1 MQRNIVETILGAV
14 VLLVA
19 GAFMFF
25 FYRTTDIKPVNGY
38 ELSASFDKADGLET
52 GSPVRIAGVKVGQ
65 VLGFELDKKTYRA
78 IVHLNIAAGIDL
90 PADTSAVISSA
101 GLLDGKFITLQ
112 PGSDEE
118 LLQPGGKIE
127 YGQSTPSLEQMLGQ
141 FIFAVTKKDSK
152 DSSSEDAP
160 KEEAP
165 ASQKSEAPAPAPEN
179 AASGK
184 DGAPD
189 HP

>member
-1 MQRNIVETILGAV
+1 MQRNIVETILGAA

-25 FYRTTDIKPVNGY
+25 FYRTTDIKPVSGY

-52 GSPVRIAGVKVGQ
+52 GSPVRIAGVKIGQ

-78 IVHLNIAAGIDL
+78 IVRLNIAAGIDL

-112 PGSDEE
+112 PGNDEE

-141 FIFAVTKKDSK
+141 FIFAVTKKDAPK
-152 DSSSEDAP
+152 EDTP

-165 ASQKSEAPAPAPEN
+165 APQKSEATPAPEQT
-179 AASGK
+179 AGEKQDA
-184 DGAPD
+184 APD